1 MRAMAAPLESFIG
14 LRYLR
19 ARRRSQYVSFI
30 SLASMIGV
38 ALGVA
43 SLIVILSVMN
53 GFESELRNR
62 LLSMAAHINVSQP
75 EGPIRDWSTWSARF
89 EALPGVEHAA
99 PYAAIQGMLAVGRN
113 LNAALVRGVLPESE
127 RRMSRVGEFMLEGS
141 LDDLEAGAGNI
152 IVGRVL
158 AIKLGVV
165 VGDRV
170 RLLVPQMREG
180 RLRPKLTSFTVSG
193 VFEAGI
199 QDHDDGLALVH
210 LQDAGRVYGWDNGA
224 SAIGLSLADPLTVGV
239 VGKAVRAMLAD
250 GLTYSDWTIENSSYF
265 RAIRIEKTMMTVL
278 LLLIVAVAAFNIVAS
293 LVMVVTDKE
302 QDIAILRTMGLA
314 PQRVGRIF
322 IFQGA
327 VIGLV
332 GVVAGTLLG
341 LVLTVNVDV
350 IVPWMEQTFG
360 FQIMPGDVYYVTAI
374 PAEIHWF
381 DVVMIPAVAFL
392 LTLAATLYPSRRAAA
407 VAPARALRYE

>member
-1 MRAMAAPLESFIG
+1 MRAMAAPLEWFIG

-19 ARRRSQYVSFI
+19 ARRRTQYVSFI

-62 LLSMAAHINVSQP
+62 LLSMTAHINVSQA
-75 EGPIRDWSTWSARF
+75 EGPLRDWRVWSSRF
-89 EALPGVEHAA
+89 EALPGVEHVA
-99 PYAAIQGMLAVGRN
+99 PYVAIQGMLASGRN
-113 LNAALVRGVLPESE
+113 LNAVLVRGVIPQAE
-127 RRMSRVGEFMLEGS
+127 RKMSRVSEFMLEGS
-141 LDDLEAGAGNI
+141 LDDLKAGEGNVI
-152 IVGRVL
+152 IGRVL
-158 AIKLGVV
+158 AIKLGVG

-170 RLLVPQMREG
+170 RLLVPQIRAG
-180 RLRPKLTSFTVSG
+180 RLTPKLTSFTVSG

-199 QDHDDGLALVH
+199 QDHDDGLALIH
-210 LQDAGRVYGWDNGA
+210 LGDAGKVYGWEESA
-224 SAIGLSLADPLTVGV
+224 SAIGLSLADPLKATQVGEL
-239 VGKAVRAMLAD
+239 VRSL
-250 GLTYSDWTIENSSYF
+250 LTGDLVYSDWTIENRSYF

-322 IFQGA
+322 VFQGA
-327 VIGLV
+327 IIGLV
-332 GVVAGTLLG
+332 GVVVGVALG
-341 LVLTVNVDV
+341 LVLTTNVDI
-350 IVPWMEQTFG
+350 IVPWLEQTFG

-374 PAEIHWF
+374 PAEIHWL
-381 DVVMIPAVAFL
+381 DVVMIPTVAFV

>member
-1 MRAMAAPLESFIG
+1 MAAPLEWFIG

-53 GFESELRNR
+53 GFESELRTR
-62 LLSMAAHINVSQP
+62 LLSMTAHINVSQP
-75 EGPIRDWSTWSARF
+75 EGPLRDWPAWSDRF
-89 EALPGVEHAA
+89 EALPGVEHVA
-99 PYAAIQGMLAVGRN
+99 PYIAIQGMLAYGRN
-113 LNAALVRGVLPESE
+113 LNATLVRGVIPEAE
-127 RRMSRVGEFMLEGS
+127 RDMTRVGEFMLDGS
-141 LDDLEAGAGNI
+141 LDDLQAGEGNVI
-152 IVGRVL
+152 IGRVL
-158 AIKLGVV
+158 AIKLGAG

-170 RLLVPQMREG
+170 RLLVPRISDG
-180 RLRPKLTSFTVSG
+180 RLTPKLTSFTVSG

-199 QDHDDGLALVH
+199 QDHDDGLALIH
-210 LQDAGRVYGWDNGA
+210 LHDAGQVYGWKDGA
-224 SAIGLSLADPLTVGV
+224 SAIGLSLADPLAAGEVGRSV
-239 VGKAVRAMLAD
+239 QALLTD
-250 GLTYSDWTIENSSYF
+250 ELTYSDWTIENRSYF

-302 QDIAILRTMGLA
+302 QDIAILRTMGLG

-322 IFQGA
+322 VFQGA

-332 GVVAGTLLG
+332 GVVVGAVLG
-341 LVLTVNVDV
+341 LLLTANVDI
-350 IVPWMEQTFG
+350 IVPWLEQTFG

-381 DVVMIPAVAFL
+381 DVVMIPSVAFV